1 MLAEWVN
8 RTWLRLKGSA
18 KRSQLDRDL
27 EDEVAFHLAMRERK
41 NRTDGARADQ
51 ARYAARRQFGSATLV
66 KEEARTMRTF
76 HGWETFSQDIRYGLR
91 ILRKNP
97 GFSLIAIVTI
107 AMGIGASTAIF
118 SVVNSVLLRPLPY
131 EQPERLVQVW
141 ESNPQRG
148 DERNVVNPVNFLD

>member
-1 MLAEWVN
+1 
-8 RTWLRLKGSA
+8 
-18 KRSQLDRDL
+18 
-27 EDEVAFHLAMRERK
+27 
-41 NRTDGARADQ
+41 
-51 ARYAARRQFGSATLV
+51 
-66 KEEARTMRTF
+66 MRTF

-148 DERNVVNPVNFLD
+148 DERNVVNPVNFLDWREQNQAFASMAGS